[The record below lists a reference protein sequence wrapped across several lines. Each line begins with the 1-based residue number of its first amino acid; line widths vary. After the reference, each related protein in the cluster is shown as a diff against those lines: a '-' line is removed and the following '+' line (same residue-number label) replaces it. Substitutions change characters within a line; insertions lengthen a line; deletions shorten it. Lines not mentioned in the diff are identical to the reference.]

1 MDNTQKGEKMSEKH
15 YKAFISYSH
24 QDEKFGNW
32 LHKQLEN
39 YKIPKQLKKD
49 YSPLPKKL
57 FPVFRDIY
65 ELSAGDDLKVEIEKA
80 LKNSEALIILCS
92 PKSAKSIWVNKEI
105 IDFKKL
111 HKDAKIIP
119 IT

>member
-1 MDNTQKGEKMSEKH
+1 MSEKH

-49 YSPLPKKL
+49 YSRLPKKL
-57 FPVFRDIY
+57 FPVFRD
-65 ELSAGDDLKVEIEKA
+65 
-80 LKNSEALIILCS
+80 
-92 PKSAKSIWVNKEI
+92 KE
-105 IDFKKL
+105 
-111 HKDAKIIP
+111 
-119 IT
+119 